1 MRKFSYIGGKVVK
14 IGGRTIA
21 AASLTT
27 LDSKTLQ
34 VLIDKKVIKE
44 ENGETKE
51 KRSSEKRIKTKY

>member
-1 MRKFSYIGGKVVK
+1 MK